1 MGTNIS
7 GNEQLLMSLQ
17 NKIQENKQNVSN
29 LETKIDK
36 NKGDLKSAETASMAT
51 ADRVSGV
58 QSEINEIKVQMN
70 NANKIEDEVDRRTAL
85 KDFEV
90 KLSDLNNMEA
100 ELKAQKEKQDA
111 QVSEF
116 QKQDSTLN
124 ADKTS
129 KIAEGKALT
138 AEEESL
144 KAKIEAEK
152 AEAEAKAKQEAEAKE
167 KAKQEAE
174 AKEKAANEVKAKIAN
189 VISSD
194 EAQGKTK
201 YSDEEISKMIYDAAE
216 KYGIDPKLV
225 ASVCKHETHFTQER
239 SGSSGKG
246 MMQLTTIS
254 LKDMYAREKIYDKE
268 LKPLL
273 DKYGDVNGLK
283 KAIRNDASVN
293 VEVSTALLKA
303 KLKGAKGNVRIAL
316 QNYNGSGAKVKYA
329 GEVIR
334 KYKEDY
340 GSEPQNMKF
349 TNTKTKRQ

>member
-167 KAKQEAE
+167 KA
-174 AKEKAANEVKAKIAN
+174 ANEVKAKIAN

-201 YSDEEISKMIYDAAE
+201 YSYEEISKMIYDAAE

-225 ASVCKHETHFTQER
+225 ASVCKQETHFTQER

-283 KAIRNDASVN
+283 KAIINDASVN

-349 TNTKTKRQ
+349 TNTKTKRR

>member
-129 KIAEGKALT
+129 KIAEGKSLT
-138 AEEESL
+138 TEEESL

-152 AEAEAKAKQEAEAKE
+152 AEAEA

-194 EAQGKTK
+194 EAQGDTK

-216 KYGIDPKLV
+216 KYGVDPKLV
-225 ASVCKHETHFTQER
+225 ASVCKQETHFTQER

-283 KAIRNDASVN
+283 KAIINDASVN

>member
-100 ELKAQKEKQDA
+100 ELNAQKEKQDA

-152 AEAEAKAKQEAEAKE
+152 AEAEAKAE
-167 KAKQEAE
+167 QEAE

-194 EAQGKTK
+194 EAQGDTK

-225 ASVCKHETHFTQER
+225 ASVCKQETHFTQER

-283 KAIRNDASVN
+283 KAIINDASVN

>member
-29 LETKIDK
+29 LETKIDN

-58 QSEINEIKVQMN
+58 QSEINEIKAQMN

-100 ELKAQKEKQDA
+100 ELKEQKEKQDA

-167 KAKQEAE
+167 KA
-174 AKEKAANEVKAKIAN
+174 ANEVKAKIAN

-194 EAQGKTK
+194 EAQGNTK

-216 KYGIDPKLV
+216 KYGVDPKLV
-225 ASVCKHETHFTQER
+225 ASVCKQETHFTQEK

-283 KAIRNDASVN
+283 KAIINDASVN

>member
-36 NKGDLKSAETASMAT
+36 NKGDLKSAETSSMAT

-167 KAKQEAE
+167 KA
-174 AKEKAANEVKAKIAN
+174 ANEVKAKIAN

-283 KAIRNDASVN
+283 KAIINDASVN

>member
-17 NKIQENKQNVSN
+17 NKIQENKQNVSI

-167 KAKQEAE
+167 KA
-174 AKEKAANEVKAKIAN
+174 ANEVKAKIAN

-283 KAIRNDASVN
+283 KAIINDASVN

>member
-58 QSEINEIKVQMN
+58 QSEINEIKAQMN

-167 KAKQEAE
+167 KA
-174 AKEKAANEVKAKIAN
+174 ANEVKAKIAN

-194 EAQGKTK
+194 EAQGNTK

-225 ASVCKHETHFTQER
+225 ASVCKQETHFTQER

-283 KAIRNDASVN
+283 KAIINDASVN

>member
-111 QVSEF
+111 QVSEY

-152 AEAEAKAKQEAEAKE
+152 AEAEA

-283 KAIRNDASVN
+283 KAIINDASVN

>member
-58 QSEINEIKVQMN
+58 QSEINEIKAQMN

-167 KAKQEAE
+167 KA
-174 AKEKAANEVKAKIAN
+174 ANEVKAKIAN

-194 EAQGKTK
+194 EAQGNTK

-216 KYGIDPKLV
+216 KYGVDPKLV
-225 ASVCKHETHFTQER
+225 ASVCKQETHFTQEK

-283 KAIRNDASVN
+283 KAIINDASVN

-349 TNTKTKRQ
+349 TNTKTKKQ

>member
-58 QSEINEIKVQMN
+58 QSEINEIKAQMN

-138 AEEESL
+138 VEEESL

-152 AEAEAKAKQEAEAKE
+152 AEAEA

-194 EAQGKTK
+194 EAQGNTK

-216 KYGIDPKLV
+216 KYGVDPKLV
-225 ASVCKHETHFTQER
+225 ASVCKQETHFTQEK

-283 KAIRNDASVN
+283 KAIINDASVN

>member
-29 LETKIDK
+29 LEIKIDK

-167 KAKQEAE
+167 KA
-174 AKEKAANEVKAKIAN
+174 ANEVKAKIAN

-194 EAQGKTK
+194 EAQGDTK

-225 ASVCKHETHFTQER
+225 ASVCKQETHFTQEK

-283 KAIRNDASVN
+283 KAIINDASVN

>member
-167 KAKQEAE
+167 KA
-174 AKEKAANEVKAKIAN
+174 ANEVKAKIAN

-225 ASVCKHETHFTQER
+225 ASVCKQETHFTQEK

-283 KAIRNDASVN
+283 KAIINDASVN